1 MISISRHTEKELQ
14 RGFKSRFLIASH
26 LLCCSS
32 RRRHDAYV
40 VQAALMNGLKL
51 GKSKRGLA
59 GASTVLE
66 RTIAARRAIS
76 RLFTQVCTNG
86 VLEKGPSCG

>member
-40 VQAALMNGLKL
+40 VQAALISM
-51 GKSKRGLA
+51 RGLA